1 MHFRAE
7 KIAGCCWVAG
17 PKRYDTALIQLTTT
31 KGEFFRFV
39 LYVRT
44 THSLAEG
51 IDDTF
56 CSIDLKEKE
65 TDREKVVERYFSPG
79 GGVTKN
85 FPRIKSDRWQ
95 ETDSWLAQVVEDV
108 PGTSPRSVR
117 RRISLSRPKP
127 GKRFWSGHLRK
138 HKWEV

>member
-1 MHFRAE
+1 MSRQSVPRGSFGHFRKEIIMHFRAE
-7 KIAGCCWVAG
+7 KIAGCCWVTG

-44 THSLAEG
+44 IHSLVEG
-51 IDDTF
+51 VDDTF
-56 CSIDLKEKE
+56 CNIDLKEKE
-65 TDREKVVERYFSPG
+65 TDREKV
-79 GGVTKN
+79 
-85 FPRIKSDRWQ
+85 
-95 ETDSWLAQVVEDV
+95 EDV
-108 PGTSPRSVR
+108 PGTGPRSVR

-138 HKWEV
+138 RKWEV